1 MYIFHKFL
9 IGRTVDPSFFCQFR
23 YLKIQIAAI
32 AFIRIFKQVFLSVL
46 NFKRAFCKDNFQ
58 NISPFLSVFP
68 SLFSPPDMRKQLLER
83 TKIICKK
90 RCLSGC

>member
-46 NFKRAFCKDNFQ
+46 NFTQAFCKDNFQ
-58 NISPFLSVFP
+58 NISPLLNVFP
-68 SLFSPPDMRKQLLER
+68 SFLVR
-83 TKIICKK
+83 TTCANN
-90 RCLSGC
+90 CLNEQK